1 MSKNKQQVIDEL
13 VLSKKALLKGLSKQE
28 TQVLDTYF
36 EDLLE
41 EFSPILEIFDKINTD
56 ERVLKS
62 ITSGIKQYI
71 QEENLLEKMS
81 DVLNRQEDIQ
91 KAIKEMD

>member
-13 VLSKKALLKGLSKQE
+13 ILSKKALLEGLSKQD
-28 TQVLDTYF
+28 TQILDEYF

-41 EFSPILEIFDKINTD
+41 EFSPMLEVFDKINTD

>member
-13 VLSKKALLKGLSKQE
+13 VLSKKSLLEGLSKQD
-28 TQVLDTYF
+28 TQILDEYF

-41 EFSPILEIFDKINTD
+41 EFSPMLEVFDKINTD
-56 ERVLKS
+56 EQVLKS
-62 ITSGIKQYI
+62 ITAGIKQYI

>member
-13 VLSKKALLKGLSKQE
+13 VLSKKSLLEGLSKQD
-28 TQVLDTYF
+28 TQILDEYF

-41 EFSPILEIFDKINTD
+41 EFSPILEVFDKINTD

-62 ITSGIKQYI
+62 ITTGIKQYI